1 MESEPIGLAGNRFSI
16 LASKRTPL
24 AWVFLLCHAFLNP
37 LWTAISEP
45 LVRMIN
51 RGEGNVKPKFFPP
64 SAIIL
69 SLKIFNAKIEF
80 KESELPGD
88 N

>member
-1 MESEPIGLAGNRFSI
+1 MESEPTGLAGNGLSI
-16 LASKRTPL
+16 LASKRTTL

-45 LVRMIN
+45 PVCMIK
-51 RGEGNVKPKFFPP
+51 RGERNVKPMFFPL

-69 SLKIFNAKIEF
+69 SLKIFNAKIKF
-80 KESELPGD
+80 